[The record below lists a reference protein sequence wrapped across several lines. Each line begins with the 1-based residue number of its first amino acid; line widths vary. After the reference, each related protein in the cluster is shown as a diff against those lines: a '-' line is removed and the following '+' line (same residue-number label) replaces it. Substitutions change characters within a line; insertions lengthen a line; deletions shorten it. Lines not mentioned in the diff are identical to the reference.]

1 MQSMTLSLVHGLEC
15 PLTAPT
21 GCAPWAHL
29 TCLPVMKHVGLDFTP
44 PKNWMLMTVAVV
56 NLGSRRF
63 CVARFFD
70 ILDDLGEY
78 RSHVVVFT
86 GVEVVPEKL
95 GLGMLKNKPERD
107 RDGPEKP
114 GWAGSGPSKQAL
126 LPRCYRFIHG
136 DAAAAAAAAISA
148 FPVFSFP
155 EGAAA
160 RTHAPL
166 QKQHGSTPTSALP
179 PSTPPPP
186 AACPQGGW
194 NQLRMSCQ
202 KLSRQS
208 LHMVLRRRPDLY
220 SLSRMDVSTL
230 FYPSNAEAIA
240 AEAKAKEEYQEKNGR
255 SNIMLPTMERL
266 PDPSINYQPFRS
278 DVSYPD
284 VFSLFGES
292 SDNILCSDAAG
303 FTAIYNAGVPL
314 LPEHARDELTQGTQT
329 RGRAVHPPHCCPRQV

>member
-1 MQSMTLSLVHGLEC
+1 
-15 PLTAPT
+15 
-21 GCAPWAHL
+21 
-29 TCLPVMKHVGLDFTP
+29 
-44 PKNWMLMTVAVV
+44 
-56 NLGSRRF
+56 
-63 CVARFFD
+63 
-70 ILDDLGEY
+70 
-78 RSHVVVFT
+78 
-86 GVEVVPEKL
+86 
-95 GLGMLKNKPERD
+95 
-107 RDGPEKP
+107 
-114 GWAGSGPSKQAL
+114 
-126 LPRCYRFIHG
+126 
-136 DAAAAAAAAISA
+136 
-148 FPVFSFP
+148 
-155 EGAAA
+155 
-160 RTHAPL
+160 
-166 QKQHGSTPTSALP
+166 
-179 PSTPPPP
+179 
-186 AACPQGGW
+186 
-194 NQLRMSCQ
+194 MSCQ